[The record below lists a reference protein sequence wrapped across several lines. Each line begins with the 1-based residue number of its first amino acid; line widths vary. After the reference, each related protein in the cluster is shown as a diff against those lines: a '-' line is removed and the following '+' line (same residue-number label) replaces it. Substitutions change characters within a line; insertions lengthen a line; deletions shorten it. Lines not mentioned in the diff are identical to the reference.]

1 MVFMSDSP
9 PKAGQAT
16 ERRCR
21 ARRDGTY
28 PSGVT
33 SPADVPVVILCGGM
47 GTRLREETEQVPK
60 PLVAIGGR
68 PIVWHIMKGY
78 AHHGFRRFVLC
89 LGYKGWL
96 LKDYFLR
103 YREQVTDLTVHLGSD
118 GPPTFHG
125 DGPEDWDVTL
135 VDTGLTTGTA
145 GRVRAVNHH
154 LDAPVFMLTYGDG
167 VSNIDLRALLESHEA
182 HRRLATLT
190 SVRPTSRYGEITANG
205 DEVVSFHEK
214 PAAEGLV
221 SGGFFVFQR
230 EFVDELPQDPAVML
244 EEEPMRGLAHRGEL
258 RLFHHDGYWGAMDT
272 YRDFLELNRLWDS
285 GSPPWRVWE

>member
-1 MVFMSDSP
+1 M
-9 PKAGQAT
+9 
-16 ERRCR
+16 
-21 ARRDGTY
+21 
-28 PSGVT
+28 
-33 SPADVPVVILCGGM
+33 VILCGGM

-68 PIVWHIMKGY
+68 PIVWHIMKAY

-103 YREQVTDLTVHLGSD
+103 YREQVTDLTVHLGGD
-118 GPPTFHG
+118 APPTFHG
-125 DGPEDWDVTL
+125 DGLEDWDVTL

-145 GRVRAVNHH
+145 GRVRGVRDH

-167 VSNIDLRALLESHEA
+167 VANVDLAALLEAHEA
-182 HRRLATLT
+182 QGRMGTLT
-190 SVRPTSRYGEITANG
+190 AVRPTSRYGEITANG

-221 SGGFFVFQR
+221 SGGFLVFRR
-230 EFVDELPQDPAVML
+230 ELVDELPDDPSVML

-258 RLFHHDGYWGAMDT
+258 GLFRHDGYWGAMDT
-272 YRDFLELNRLWDS
+272 YRDYLELNRLWDS